1 MSRSFHW
8 QVFVVLAMAIAAV
21 STASIFIRWALEAAG
36 ERGVGF
42 SLVLAAS
49 RLSLAALILLPTWRR
64 MQIRQFNRAA
74 WGYALG
80 AGAFLAL
87 HFATWITSLA
97 YTSIAASTTLVTTN
111 PIWVSLIA
119 WVWFGEKISRKTTV
133 GIAVAIVGSLLIGLA
148 DSSGGG
154 SGSNP
159 LLGNFLALV
168 GSWAVSF
175 YLLLGRESQRRGMNL
190 GSYTAVAYTTAAL
203 ILLPLPLSF
212 GSSYTGYPASVYW
225 SILLMALLPQLVG
238 HTGINWAV
246 SRISPTTVT
255 LSILFEPLAASF
267 MGYLVFGEV
276 PPLQV
281 IGGGLVLLA
290 GVAVAALG
298 SR

>member
-1 MSRSFHW
+1 M
-8 QVFVVLAMAIAAV
+8 FVVLAMAIAAV

-42 SLVLAAS
+42 SLMLAAS
-49 RLSLAALILLPTWRR
+49 RLSLAALMLLPAWRR
-64 MQIRQFNRAA
+64 MQIRQQFNRAA

-111 PIWVSLIA
+111 PIWVSLIS

-148 DSSGGG
+148 DNSSGPA
-154 SGSNP
+154 SNP
-159 LLGNFLALV
+159 LLGNFLALA
-168 GSWAVSF
+168 GSWTVSF

-255 LSILFEPLAASF
+255 LSILFEPLAASL